1 MDLGLRLFVAMK
13 ADLLIERLRML
24 PVGQLFQHLRPKSI
38 DALLYLGK
46 ESSSLHSCRQTTAV
60 SIESFSVDHP
70 SGDDQIDKRLTRNN
84 IAYIVFIS
92 GKIAHQSWV
101 FFNTLLPSQYG
112 FDSHLP
118 VIGDSYTAPDFRSQG
133 LFQYSLGY
141 ILEDLRNRNISRNA
155 YIITTPGNLSSIR
168 ALEKGGCQFLA
179 HLRGTRLFGVL
190 IFNKSAM
197 MAV

>member
-1 MDLGLRLFVAMK
+1 MK
-13 ADLLIERLRML
+13 ADLLIGRLRRL
-24 PVGQLFQHLRPKSI
+24 PVRQLIQRLRPKSI
-38 DALLYLGK
+38 DAYLYLGK
-46 ESSSLHSCRQTTAV
+46 ESSNMHSRRLITAV
-60 SIESFSVDHP
+60 SIETFSIDHP
-70 SGDDQIDKRLTRNN
+70 SGHDQIDKRLTRNN

-92 GKIAHQSWV
+92 GKVAHQSWV

-118 VIGDSYTAPDFRSQG
+118 VIGDSYTAHGFRSQG

-141 ILEDLRNRNISRNA
+141 ILEDLRIRNISKSA

-179 HLRGTRLFGVL
+179 HLRGTRLFGVF
-190 IFNKSAM
+190 IINKSAT
-197 MAV
+197 MAA